1 MQTVVLLCS
10 LALSCL
16 ASPVVHQK
24 AASESASF
32 AYALDLS
39 VPVSTSTFQCIRQ
52 SYYNVAFVRGYS
64 PAGQGQFDPYACTN
78 IQNANA
84 AGLGTEVYMTP
95 QPKSSKSGA
104 QQFDEMYGGLRNS
117 NINVRSV
124 WIQVTSPIN
133 WYASSTTNINIL
145 NSILSRASQYGL
157 SIGIYTNVYDWN
169 QITGGAS
176 INNAMLWYWNVYGAG
191 PTNESPANFNDFRSF
206 GGWTA
211 PSVKQFGQV
220 ESVCGVTVNRDIYTV
235 SGAAKLAGMAKYE
248 KTEQIVV
255 GSLGLGSVAPG
266 KAEIKQ

>member
-1 MQTVVLLCS
+1 M
-10 LALSCL
+10 
-16 ASPVVHQK
+16 P
-24 AASESASF
+24 ASF

-124 WIQVTSPIN
+124 WIQ
-133 WYASSTTNINIL
+133 
-145 NSILSRASQYGL
+145 QYGL